1 MTAAFSSVPPSSASS
16 ASSAP
21 STPFASGPSAPLAP
35 SNVSARAARADSP
48 WIRRW
53 NDGAAS
59 RLTLICLPHA
69 GGSAGFYRPWAALL
83 PPEVELLAI
92 QYPGREERFE
102 DPGAADMAELVGA
115 IADAVLPLLDRPYAL
130 FGHSMGSA
138 VAWELAHE
146 LERRRVSGPRRLFAS
161 GRAAPG
167 TAVTGQLHR
176 QDDDVLGAEL
186 ARLGGTSREV
196 LDDPGLRDLVL
207 TAVRHDYRIIE
218 TYRPSPRPPLAC
230 PVHVLTGDADPELG
244 AERSR
249 DRAGGWA
256 GLTTARTEVRVFP
269 GDHFYLTPRRREV
282 VATVL
287 RRMDPSLS
295 TGART
300 WPSTP

>member
-1 MTAAFSSVPPSSASS
+1 MNASFSA
-16 ASSAP
+16 
-21 STPFASGPSAPLAP
+21 
-35 SNVSARAARADSP
+35 NVSARAARADSP

-53 NDGAAS
+53 NEGAAS

-69 GGSAGFYRPWAALL
+69 GGSAGFYRPWAALM
-83 PPEVELLAI
+83 PPEVELIGI
-92 QYPGREERFE
+92 QYPGREDRFD
-102 DPGAADMAELVGA
+102 DPASAGMGELVTA
-115 IADAVLPLLDRPYAL
+115 VADAVLPLLDRPYAL

-146 LERRRVSGPRRLFAS
+146 LDRRGAPGPRRFFAS

-176 QDDDVLGAEL
+176 QDDDVLCAEL
-186 ARLGGTSREV
+186 GRLGGTSREV
-196 LDDPGLRDLVL
+196 LDDPGLRSLVL

-218 TYRPSPRPPLAC
+218 THRPEDRPPLAC
-230 PVHVLTGDADPELG
+230 PIHVLTGSADPELG
-244 AERSR
+244 EERCR

-256 GLTTARTEVRVFP
+256 DLTAARTEVRVFP

-282 VATVL
+282 VAAVL
-287 RRMDPSLS
+287 RRMDPSLT
-295 TGART
+295 TGGRRT